1 MNYKTAI
8 NVCKGSIILVSAL
21 LFSGC
26 AFLSPVALTKEANNV
41 EISKNKPK
49 QSCQYIAPIEAT
61 DSWLFV
67 DMFTANDNL
76 VQSAYSLIRNR
87 ANSLHANYVQVL
99 HYEYLQSSLFGVFE
113 FTRMPAISAIAYRC
127 PVK

>member
-1 MNYKTAI
+1 MRYNI
-8 NVCKGSIILVSAL
+8 GNGLLKGTMIIILTLV
-21 LFSGC
+21 FSGC
-26 AFLSPVALTKEANNV
+26 AFLSPVALKKEANTV
-41 EISKNKPK
+41 EISKNKPAK
-49 QSCQYIAPIEAT
+49 SCQYVAPIEAT

-87 ANSLHANYVQVL
+87 AKSLNANYVQVL

-113 FTRMPAISAIAYRC
+113 FTRMPAISAIAYHC